1 MFFPYEEL
9 APLKQLRHLD
19 LSKNRI
25 VQIPPAVNIPGI
37 HISLD
42 MLRLEYNSITFLMP
56 GSFQLFNTLNTT
68 ILDGNP
74 ISYIRVNISYT
85 IDYND
90 IQTEIQILLL
100 QFNVL

>member
-25 VQIPPAVNIPGI
+25 VQVPPVTNIPGI
-37 HISLD
+37 RMSLD
-42 MLRLEYNSITFLMP
+42 MLRLEYNSITFLLP

-74 ISYIRVNISYT
+74 ISYIKVSTNYIKVYYLESNRGKSEVHFI
-85 IDYND
+85 
-90 IQTEIQILLL
+90 IL
-100 QFNVL
+100 